1 MSGGHLSKEF
11 FELVKA
17 IGESKSKQE
26 EDRIIMKEVAELKKK
41 LPEKG
46 MVGKKL
52 KELLVRLIYVEM
64 LGHDGSFG
72 YIKAVELSASTNLLQ
87 KRVGYLT
94 CSLVLSPDHE
104 LRFMLVN
111 QLQRDMSSMNHLECW
126 AALTALTKLVTTDMV
141 PAVMGDVVKLLGHDV
156 ELVRKKAVMA
166 LHRFHQLDP
175 PSIDHLQ
182 DKIRRCLCDKD
193 PAVMGATLCLLYD
206 LVYRATG
213 GFEKQALED
222 GSGDDDGYGAGD
234 GGASSGGGARAPARG
249 PGSVKSYKDLIP
261 SFVSILK
268 QIIEHRLVRE
278 YDYHRMPAPWI
289 QIQLLRILA
298 LLGHGDQAASEGMYE
313 ILNEV
318 MRRADTGIN
327 VGYAVM

>member
-1 MSGGHLSKEF
+1 MSGGHLSKDF

-17 IGESKSKQE
+17 IGETKSKQE
-26 EDRIIMKEVAELKKK
+26 EDRIISKEVAELKKK

-46 MVGKKL
+46 IVGKKL
-52 KELLVRLIYVEM
+52 QELLIRLIYVEM

-111 QLQRDMSSMNHLECW
+111 QLQRDMASMNYLECW
-126 AALTALTKLVTTDMV
+126 AALTALTKLVTNDMV
-141 PAVMGDVVKLLGHDV
+141 PAVMNDVVKLLTHDA

-175 PSIDHLQ
+175 ANVSHLH
-182 DKIRRCLCDKD
+182 DKIRRVLCDKD
-193 PAVMGATLCLLYD
+193 PSVMGACLCLLYD
-206 LVYRATG
+206 LIYRATG
-213 GFEKQALED
+213 GFEK
-222 GSGDDDGYGAGD
+222 GGD
-234 GGASSGGGARAPARG
+234 GGSTSGGVALSTAIPSTG
-249 PGSVKSYKDLIP
+249 PGSLKSFKDLIP

-268 QIIEHRLVRE
+268 QIIEHRLVKD

-289 QIQLLRILA
+289 QIQLLRFLA

-313 ILNEV
+313 ILSEV